1 MTKVSI
7 IMTCHNGEIYLRQA
21 IKSIISQT
29 FKKWELIF
37 LDNNS
42 TDNSKKIFYEFKDKR
57 MFYFKNDFTLNLGAA
72 RNLAFKKC
80 KGDLITFLD
89 VDDLWNKNKLM
100 LQFKE
105 LQKKKNIQILYTKYY
120 ILKNKKLFKKK
131 NHNFVRGKCK
141 NDVIFSYIEGRPLTA
156 WLTLMIRKKAIKSLN
171 YAFDKK
177 LHISS
182 DFDLIYRLSDFC
194 NFDYLNKYLA
204 SYSAHLKNESSK
216 SSSTEI
222 NELNYIFKKIKKD
235 KIFKNNKVVSKFTE
249 KLLLKKFFLDKI
261 KNNKSNLKIK
271 EISYFR
277 YQIVYILIKFLP
289 KIVLLKIKKLNS

>member
-105 LQKKKNIQILYTKYY
+105 FQKKKNIQILYTKYY

-204 SYSAHLKNESSK
+204 SYRAHLKNESSK